1 MNTHTRI
8 NAPTSIA
15 LADDN
20 IVVSARH
27 LAKLC
32 ERIAASKSP
41 RDFLATN
48 DGISFCNTVYAM
60 IGVDA
65 VYDLARDCE
74 HEFRTEID
82 RERAVA

>member
-27 LAKLC
+27 LVKLC

-41 RDFLATN
+41 RDFLATS
-48 DGISFCNTVYAM
+48 DGVSFLNAVFSMTE
-60 IGVDA
+60 IDA
-65 VYDLARDCE
+65 VYDKKLDVLA
-74 HEFRTEID
+74 EFAVED
-82 RERAVA
+82 ERQGRAA

>member
-48 DGISFCNTVYAM
+48 DGVAFLNCVFAM
-60 IGVDA
+60 TEIGG
-65 VYDLARDCE
+65 VYDLAADIR
-74 HEFRTEID
+74 HEFAVED
-82 RERAVA
+82 ERQGVS